1 MTTTDTDPWLYL
13 RIYVDGGFWEIEH
26 LLVNVVPEIVG
37 AGGFD
42 RWFFLRYIDPAG
54 LHLRLRL
61 RTSDPGLESRTLA
74 ALAARAAD
82 PITPGSH
89 RPTIMPPPALGAPYM
104 TGAAPGGRSVI
115 RDVYEP
121 EVERFGSRGI
131 DCAER
136 LFQTSSEVTL
146 GILAAERR
154 DAASRKSVAPALM
167 WETWRAF
174 CPGDATSFWSDYAAY
189 WLARSPGLLE
199 RSLPRFLAKAEVLA
213 AKGVSVLAART
224 SKVVQRW
231 ATAAQR
237 AATELGGYYEVTAK
251 HLAYRFIHLTN
262 NRLGLMPIE
271 EAYFATLLGHTAA
284 LEVAA

>member
-26 LLVNVVPEIVG
+26 LLGNVVPEIVG

-61 RTSDPGLESRTLA
+61 RACDPGLESRTLA
-74 ALAARAAD
+74 VLAARAAE
-82 PITPGSH
+82 PITRGSH
-89 RPTIMPPPALGAPYM
+89 RPTIMPPVAHAAPYLM
-104 TGAAPGGRSVI
+104 GTAARGSAVV

-121 EVERFGSRGI
+121 EIERFGSRGM

-136 LFQTSSEVTL
+136 VFQTSSEVTL
-146 GILAAERR
+146 DILAAERR
-154 DAASRKSVAPALM
+154 AGASRKSAALALM

-174 CPGDATSFWSDYAAY
+174 DPADAATFWDDYAAY

-199 RSLPRFLAKAEVLA
+199 RSRPTFLAKAEALA

-224 SKVVQRW
+224 SKAVERW
-231 ATAAQR
+231 ATAVQC
-237 AATELGGYYEVTAK
+237 AAGELARYDEIAAK
-251 HLAYRFIHLTN
+251 DLACHFIHLTN

-271 EAYFATLLGHTAA
+271 EAYFATLLGHIAA
-284 LEVAA
+284 REVAA